1 MVERQDIS
9 FASDGGRCAGWLYP
23 PPPSD
28 SPGAPCVV
36 MAHGFG
42 AQKEARLDA
51 YAERFAAA
59 GFAALVFDYRHF
71 GDSTGQPRQLV
82 DIGRQHTDWQAA
94 VAHARSLEG
103 VDPERIALW
112 GSSFSGGHVVWV
124 AARDP
129 QIAAVVSQVPHASG
143 PATMRS
149 TGAWRLARMTA
160 AGIRDQI
167 GALAGRAHYIPI
179 VGPPGSLA
187 AMTTDD
193 AETRYRELYPA
204 GFDFRNEVPARVLL
218 RIGSYSPVRDARKV
232 SCPLLVILLEADTIT
247 PPQPARRMAQRAPRG
262 ELHAFRGGH
271 FEAYFGETFDSIVD
285 LEIAFLHR
293 ALDRQ
298 AIRAPAQAPT
308 SSS

>member
-1 MVERQDIS
+1 MERQDIS

-28 SPGAPCVV
+28 SSAAPCVV

-82 DIGRQHTDWQAA
+82 DIGRQHADWQAA
-94 VAHARSLEG
+94 VAHARSLDG
-103 VDPERIALW
+103 VDPDRIALW

-129 QIAAVVSQVPHASG
+129 RVAAVVSQVPHTSG

-149 TGAWRLARMTA
+149 TGARRLAWMTA
-160 AGIRDQI
+160 EGLRDQL
-167 GALAGRAHYIPI
+167 GALFGRTHYVPI
-179 VGPPGSLA
+179 VGPAGSLA
-187 AMTTDD
+187 TMTTDD
-193 AETRYRELYPA
+193 ADERYRAMYPP
-204 GFDFRNEVPARVLL
+204 GWEFRNKVPARILL
-218 RIGSYSPVRDARKV
+218 RFGSYSPLRDARKV
-232 SCPLLVILLEADTIT
+232 GCPLLVIVAESDTVT
-247 PPQPARRMAQRAPRG
+247 PPDPARRMAERAPRG
-262 ELHAFRGGH
+262 ELDTFTGGH
-271 FEAYFGETFDSIVD
+271 FEAYFGDVFEWLVD
-285 LEIAFLHR
+285 REAEFLRH
-293 ALDRQ
+293 ALT
-298 AIRAPAQAPT
+298 AAPSTQTTQSLT